1 MNVSRKISREVSL
14 RTSREGPGIYEDFIE
29 SSLGKRPGR
38 IVFET
43 FSKKS
48 FVKMSRKTCIFP

>member
-1 MNVSRKISREVSL
+1 MYPGDFYE
-14 RTSREGPGIYEDFIE
+14 GIYENFIE
-29 SSLGKRPGR
+29 SSLGKCPGR

-48 FVKMSRKTCIFP
+48 FVKMSRKTCIFPGRSLGRFLGKC

>member
-1 MNVSRKISREVSL
+1 MNVSRKNSREVSL
-14 RTSREGPGIYEDFIE
+14 RTSREEPGIYEDFIE

-43 FSKKS
+43 FSKKLL
-48 FVKMSRKTCIFP
+48 